1 TRNTSFPYTTL
12 FRYGGEF
19 GVSETKK
26 NVLSFF
32 AGVGGIDIAFEK
44 QKKFKVVYANE
55 FDKHARK
62 TYETNFDIKVDPR
75 DIKDVKA
82 EEIPDGDI
90 LLAGFRCQPFSVAGY
105 RKGFE
110 DERGVVLF
118 ATICIIIDKK
128 PEVVF
133 LENVKNMVTH
143 DNGNTFKVIRQ
154 GLERN
159 GYYLKWAV
167 LNATEYG
174 NMPQNRERIYIVG
187 FRSQEAFRR
196 FKFPEKMELT
206 TRLDDLIDFVN
217 AVDYKYY
224 YSKGKNPTFY
234 DKLEEAIT

>member
-1 TRNTSFPYTTL
+1 
-12 FRYGGEF
+12 
-19 GVSETKK
+19 
-26 NVLSFF
+26 
-32 AGVGGIDIAFEK
+32 
-44 QKKFKVVYANE
+44 
-55 FDKHARK
+55 
-62 TYETNFDIKVDPR
+62 
-75 DIKDVKA
+75 
-82 EEIPDGDI
+82 
-90 LLAGFRCQPFSVAGY
+90 
-105 RKGFE
+105 
-110 DERGVVLF
+110 
-118 ATICIIIDKK
+118 
-128 PEVVF
+128 
-133 LENVKNMVTH
+133 
-143 DNGNTFKVIRQ
+143 GNTFKVIRQ

-234 DKLEEAIT
+234 DKLEEAITSQNTVYQWRRQYVRENKSGVVPTLTANMGTGGDAASLMLATLGTRNRTPRQPVKVRGFPVAYSHPDAADSSVDQRPGNRAVVPGVQRIAKGIELASGDRSSNKEEALKEYAL